1 MAGLREMESTLPPGF
16 RFCPSD
22 EELVCFYL
30 RNKVA
35 NHRVASGTLV
45 DVDLHAREPW
55 ELPEVAKLTAEE
67 WYFFSFRD
75 RKYATGSR
83 TNRATKTG
91 YWKATGK
98 DRVVH
103 EAATRAVVGMRK
115 TLVFYL
121 GRAPNGHKT
130 TWVMHEF
137 RLETPNS
144 QPKED
149 WVLCRVFDKK
159 KPSMTEADQQGSNG
173 SDHFIAGA
181 ATGPSSPTTTT
192 AAAAAPLLAGSS
204 PDPTVV
210 DRFDHHA
217 ALPPLMALMQGGEDQ
232 MIAAAAGG
240 SSSSSALL
248 NLAMLQYSFL
258 EHRPPGVDD
267 DAAAGPAH
275 FGACRGGLGGGDGPP
290 ALGAMGFE
298 EHGMGEII
306 EMEPPAWR
314 HDGSGCLYRDELYF

>member
-98 DRVVH
+98 DRIVH
-103 EAATRAVVGMRK
+103 EGTTRAVVGMRK

-121 GRAPNGHKT
+121 GRAPNGQKT

-137 RLETPNS
+137 RL
-144 QPKED
+144 
-149 WVLCRVFDKK
+149 
-159 KPSMTEADQQGSNG
+159 
-173 SDHFIAGA
+173 
-181 ATGPSSPTTTT
+181 
-192 AAAAAPLLAGSS
+192 
-204 PDPTVV
+204 
-210 DRFDHHA
+210 
-217 ALPPLMALMQGGEDQ
+217 
-232 MIAAAAGG
+232 
-240 SSSSSALL
+240 
-248 NLAMLQYSFL
+248 
-258 EHRPPGVDD
+258 
-267 DAAAGPAH
+267 
-275 FGACRGGLGGGDGPP
+275 
-290 ALGAMGFE
+290 
-298 EHGMGEII
+298 
-306 EMEPPAWR
+306 
-314 HDGSGCLYRDELYF
+314 

>member
-35 NHRVASGTLV
+35 NHRVASGTLI

-103 EAATRAVVGMRK
+103 ESATRAVVGMRK

-121 GRAPNGHKT
+121 GRAPNGQKT

-159 KPSMTEADQQGSNG
+159 KPSMTEDEQGSNG
-173 SDHFIAGA
+173 SDLFITGAGGS
-181 ATGPSSPTTTT
+181 TGPSSPATMT
-192 AAAAAPLLAGSS
+192 APLAGSS

-210 DRFDHHA
+210 DRFDHQTA
-217 ALPPLMALMQGGEDQ
+217 ALEPLVLLMQGGGDH
-232 MIAAAAGG
+232 MIGDG
-240 SSSSSALL
+240 DGHCSSALL
-248 NLAMLQYSFL
+248 NLAMLQYNFL
-258 EHRPPGVDD
+258 DHRPPGDGV
-267 DAAAGPAH
+267 AVGPH
-275 FGACRGGLGGGDGPP
+275 FNTCHGGGDYATM
-290 ALGAMGFE
+290 ALGMGLE
-298 EHGMGEII
+298 EHGVGEII
-306 EMEPPAWR
+306 EMEQEWR
-314 HDGSGCLYRDELYF
+314 QGGSSCLYRDELYF